1 MELNVNPALL
11 GLMTLLFAVGSFLLW
26 KVFWKPLVDIM
37 ERREA
42 SIKEDLS
49 KAEKARLDIEN
60 MKIAHTM

>member
-42 SIKEDLS
+42 SIKEDLRGS
-49 KAEKARLDIEN
+49 F
-60 MKIAHTM
+60 